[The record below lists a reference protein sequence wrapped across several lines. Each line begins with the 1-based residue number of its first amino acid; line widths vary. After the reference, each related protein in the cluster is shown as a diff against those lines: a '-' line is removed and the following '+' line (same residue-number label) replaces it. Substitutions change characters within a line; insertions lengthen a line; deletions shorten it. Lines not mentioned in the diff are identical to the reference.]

1 MNHYAKLV
9 GMQKDMKYYDT
20 STGEIY
26 PRHLVTCMAPRE
38 AGVKGITIMQGGR
51 RNYLLGTLNIGQ

>member
-1 MNHYAKLV
+1 MAWFNDRMNHYAKLV

-38 AGVKGITIMQGGR
+38 AGV
-51 RNYLLGTLNIGQ
+51 